1 MSSSNTTK
9 EAQAKA
15 EASFKRK
22 ADQARDGKLA
32 AAEYEATGRAMRE
45 RTAKLREQRLAKEA
59 ADRAAE
65 AAKPAPK
72 AKHAAK
78 TKPAAKPA
86 AKAGVKGKKDK

>member
-1 MSSSNTTK
+1 MSNQSK

-32 AAEYEATGRAMRE
+32 AAEYEAAGRAMRE

-59 ADRAAE
+59 ADREAE
-65 AAKPAPK
+65 A
-72 AKHAAK
+72 
-78 TKPAAKPA
+78 TKPKPKLA
-86 AKAGVKGKKDK
+86 AKAKTAAVKGKKDK

>member
-1 MSSSNTTK
+1 MSNQSK

-32 AAEYEATGRAMRE
+32 AAEYEAAGRAMRE

-59 ADRAAE
+59 ADREAE
-65 AAKPAPK
+65 AAKPKPK
-72 AKHAAK
+72 AAK
-78 TKPAAKPA
+78 TKPA
-86 AKAGVKGKKDK
+86 VKGKKDK

>member
-32 AAEYEATGRAMRE
+32 SAEYEAAGRLMRE
-45 RTAKLREQRLAKEA
+45 RTAKLRELRLAKEA
-59 ADRAAE
+59 ADAAAE
-65 AAKPAPK
+65 AAKPKPAPKVKAAAKVKAEPK
-72 AKHAAK
+72 AK
-78 TKPAAKPA
+78 
-86 AKAGVKGKKDK
+86 GKKKD

>member
-1 MSSSNTTK
+1 MSNPSK

-32 AAEYEATGRAMRE
+32 AAEYEAAGRAMRE

-59 ADRAAE
+59 ADREAASGEAE
-65 AAKPAPK
+65 AGARR
-72 AKHAAK
+72 
-78 TKPAAKPA
+78 
-86 AKAGVKGKKDK
+86 GRLR